1 MFKNP
6 TGWNIY
12 HFGPHFIFQKVH
24 LKDTEFNFIFTPV
37 TLKDLPQR
45 FILIFTPEV
54 FSKKNYHKENNI
66 DLCSILIF
74 RNIYHEIGHFPQG
87 KYFCEV
93 KIIYHQKFDYL
104 GGLFT
109 IPRGLKYLPRRSI
122 FPAGKSTLPP
132 RNIFILRCV
141 FTLLEIIKKDR

>member
-1 MFKNP
+1 MVNLQKP
-6 TGWNIY
+6 HRSKY
-12 HFGPHFIFQKVH
+12 LPFGPHLIFQKVH
-24 LKDTEFNFIFTPV
+24 FKDTEFNFIFTPV
-37 TLKDLPQR
+37 TLKDLPRR

-54 FSKKNYHKENNI
+54 FSKKIYYKENNI

-109 IPRGLKYLPRRSI
+109 IPRGLKYLPQR
-122 FPAGKSTLPP
+122 FQAKK
-132 RNIFILRCV
+132 
-141 FTLLEIIKKDR
+141 FTIRKIVLTSVRY